1 MLSCREVVID
11 ADQLLDG
18 ALSWRHRLAIKVHLL
33 ICHNCRRYVRQLQM
47 LIVAIP
53 YMHRR
58 ATDDEVAK
66 VMSCIHSQEKSN
78 S

>member
-18 ALSWRHRLAIKVHLL
+18 ELNWRRRLAVKLHLL
-33 ICHNCRRYVRQLQM
+33 ICHNCRRYVRQLRK

-58 ATDDEVAK
+58 ATDEEVSR
-66 VMSCIHSQEKSN
+66 VMSRIHSQGKPDS
-78 S
+78 